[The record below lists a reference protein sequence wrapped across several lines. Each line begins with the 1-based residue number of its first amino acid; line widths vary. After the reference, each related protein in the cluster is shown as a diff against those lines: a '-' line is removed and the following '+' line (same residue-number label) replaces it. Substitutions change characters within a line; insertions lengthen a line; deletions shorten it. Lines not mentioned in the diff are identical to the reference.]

1 MQGRKIKPIRWDS
14 LYLLV
19 YICFEGL
26 PFLAYL
32 TPSCVMLFDILPK
45 KSVRFRAR
53 QGALLLGVFGL
64 LQVGSGTAFAQTPP
78 TWESDIACIVHSH
91 CGSCH
96 RSGGIAPFGLSTYSQ
111 VKKQGIGVSLA
122 VQSNHMPPWPAGEGQ
137 PHLAQST
144 ALSAQEK
151 QMLVDWVSQGMP
163 AGDTTLAPPAPL
175 PSSGFSIA
183 QPDFVLT
190 IPTYTVPAASSDIYR
205 CFAVSNPTAFAQTL
219 LGLEVVPGNRQI
231 VHHVLVF
238 YDPTGTPLQ
247 LDAADPAPGYASF
260 GGTGSA
266 QSKLIG
272 AWVPGQEAYFT
283 PPTTGFSVQGQGC
296 YVLQVHYPQSASG
309 QQDSTSLRIKLS
321 PTPQRPLFI
330 QSPLNHQ
337 QSLTNGPLVI
347 PANQV
352 KTFRALYTLPAPVT
366 LFGATPHA
374 HLVCTSLSAWA
385 ELPNGDSVP
394 LIHIPKWDFH
404 WQMTYPFK
412 QAIVL
417 PTGTKLR
424 GKGTYDNTFNNPR
437 NPNFPPQT
445 VVAGEGTSDEMM
457 LFYFHYSPRQ
467 AGDVGWVLD
476 TADHRT
482 HHLNCIP
489 LSLGQEE
496 AEGLAWSL
504 APNPSSGMPALV
516 GANPREV
523 LVLQNAWGQRVW
535 QGLAEE
541 RDAWNTLP
549 TGTYWLRS
557 LDYLRGTLPWI
568 KMP

>member
-1 MQGRKIKPIRWDS
+1 MLPPDS
-14 LYLLV
+14 LHS
-19 YICFEGL
+19 FRPER
-26 PFLAYL
+26 
-32 TPSCVMLFDILPK
+32 SILKLKP
-45 KSVRFRAR
+45 VFV
-53 QGALLLGVFGL
+53 GAILLLTGHRLG
-64 LQVGSGTAFAQTPP
+64 AQSSP

-96 RSGGIAPFGLSTYSQ
+96 RSGGIAPFGLSTYTQ

-122 VQSNHMPPWPAGEGQ
+122 VQSNHMPPWPAGTDQ

-151 QMLVDWVSQGMP
+151 KMLVDWVSQGMP
-163 AGDTTLAPPAPL
+163 AGDTALAPPPPL
-175 PSSGFSIA
+175 PSSGVAIS
-183 QPDFVLT
+183 QPDFIFT
-190 IPTYTVPAASSDIYR
+190 IPPFTVPTATSDIYR
-205 CFAVSNPTAFAQTL
+205 CFAFANPTAFAQTI

-247 LDAADPAPGYASF
+247 LDAADPVPGYLSF

-272 AWVPGQEAYFT
+272 AWVPGQGAYFT

-296 YVLQVHYPQSASG
+296 YVLQVHYPQSAAG
-309 QQDSTSLRIKLS
+309 QQDSTSLRVKLA
-321 PTPQRPLFI
+321 PTPQRPLYI
-330 QSPLNHQ
+330 QSPLNHSQ
-337 QSLTNGPLVI
+337 TLTNGPLVV

-352 KTFRALYTLPAPVT
+352 KTFRALYTLAAPVT
-366 LFGATPHA
+366 VFGATPHA

-412 QAIVL
+412 EALVL
-417 PTGTKLR
+417 PAGTQLR

-457 LFYFHYSPRQ
+457 LFYFHFSPRQ
-467 AGDVGWVLD
+467 TGDDGWVLD
-476 TADHRT
+476 TADHLA
-482 HHLNCIP
+482 HHLQCVP
-489 LSLGQEE
+489 LSLGQSEE
-496 AEGLAWSL
+496 KDLAWSL
-504 APNPSSGMPALV
+504 GPNPSSSVPEIHGTYPDEIFILH
-516 GANPREV
+516 NS
-523 LVLQNAWGQRVW
+523 LGQCMW
-535 QGLAEE
+535 QGRSEDRNDWLL
-541 RDAWNTLP
+541 LP
-549 TGTYWLRS
+549 HGTYWLRS
-557 LDYLRGTLPWI
+557 LDYLRASLVWI
-568 KMP
+568 KAP

>member
-1 MQGRKIKPIRWDS
+1 MPTTCPLASFRPARRSIRRMAAR
-14 LYLLV
+14 
-19 YICFEGL
+19 
-26 PFLAYL
+26 PFLL
-32 TPSCVMLFDILPK
+32 
-45 KSVRFRAR
+45 
-53 QGALLLGVFGL
+53 ALLGTLLGGHR
-64 LQVGSGTAFAQTPP
+64 AWAQSSP

-144 ALSAQEK
+144 ALTGQEK
-151 QMLVDWVSQGMP
+151 QMLIDWVNQGMP
-163 AGDTTLAPPAPL
+163 AGDTTLAPPPPL
-175 PSSGFSIA
+175 PSSGVAIS

-190 IPTYTVPAASSDIYR
+190 MPPYTVPAASSDIYR
-205 CFAVSNPTAFAQTL
+205 CFAFANPTAFSQTI

-238 YDPTGTPLQ
+238 YDPTGSPLQ

-272 AWVPGQEAYFT
+272 AWVPGQGAYFT

-296 YVLQVHYPQSASG
+296 YVLQVHYPQSAVG
-309 QQDSTSLRIKLS
+309 QSDSTSLRVKLS

-330 QSPLNHQ
+330 QSPLNHSQ
-337 QSLTNGPLVI
+337 TLTNGPLVI

-352 KTFRALYTLPAPVT
+352 KTFRAVYTLQAPVT

-417 PTGTKLR
+417 PSGTKLR

-467 AGDVGWVLD
+467 AGDDGWVLD
-476 TADHRT
+476 TADHLT
-482 HHLNCIP
+482 HHLQCIP
-489 LSLGQEE
+489 KSLEQGEQER
-496 AEGLAWSL
+496 LMWYL
-504 APNPSSGMPALV
+504 APNPSS
-516 GANPREV
+516 EV
-523 LVLQNAWGQRVW
+523 PDIQGTSPDEVFVLHNFMGQPVW
-535 QGLAEE
+535 QGRSGE
-541 RDAWNTLP
+541 RDAWIHLP
-549 TGTYWLRS
+549 AGTYLLRS
-557 LDYLRGTLPWI
+557 LEYLRGTLVWI
-568 KMP
+568 KTP